1 MIPTLIWKEWR
12 PLRWK
17 LVFAFV
23 LVGAFE
29 AIALKTRILPDQGV
43 YILSIMAT
51 MLLMPLFTAMGL
63 FAAEREEG
71 SLAFQVVLPV
81 KTGLVY
87 CVKMM
92 LGAAVSAAPLL
103 FGMLIALTTAGREQG
118 ADDIVKGYLYGMLSA
133 VLVFIWVTVF
143 AIPCRA
149 EAFVPLVYIALV
161 CIWAILVFIDESFCR
176 KTLLEQVSMKVT
188 PFGVMGC
195 AMGDLFSVGGTLL
208 IQMVLAGGIFF
219 WGFWRFKKLAGRLS

>member
-23 LVGAFE
+23 LVGGFE
-29 AIALKTRILPDQGV
+29 GIALKTRILPDVGV
-43 YILSIMAT
+43 YILAIMAT

-71 SLAFQVVLPV
+71 SLAFGVVLPV
-81 KTGLVY
+81 KTGWIY
-87 CVKMM
+87 SIKMA

-103 FGMLIALTTAGREQG
+103 FGMLIALTAAGREQP
-118 ADDIVKGYLYGMLSA
+118 AEEVVQGYLYGMLAA

-149 EAFVPLVYIALV
+149 EAFVPLIYVALV
-161 CIWAILVFIDESFCR
+161 SIWAILVFIDESFCR
-176 KTLLEQVSMKVT
+176 KTLLEQFSMKIT

-208 IQMVLAGGIFF
+208 IQVVLAGGIFL
-219 WGFWRFKKLAGRLS
+219 WGFWRFRKLAGRLS

>member
-1 MIPTLIWKEWR
+1 MIRTLIWKEWR

-29 AIALKTRILPDQGV
+29 AIALKTRILPDVGV

-81 KTGLVY
+81 KTGWIY
-87 CVKMM
+87 GIKMA

-133 VLVFIWVTVF
+133 VLVFVWMTVF

-161 CIWAILVFIDESFCR
+161 SVWTVLVFIDEAFCQNTMLWR
-176 KTLLEQVSMKVT
+176 FSMKVT
-188 PFGVMGC
+188 PFGVMEC
-195 AMGDLFSVGGTLL
+195 AMGDLFNVGGTLL
-208 IQMVLAGGIFF
+208 LQVALAGGLFL
-219 WGFWRFKKLAGRLS
+219 WGFRRFNKLAGRLS